1 MPDAVQ
7 HEMLL
12 CWSGI
17 HMWDI
22 GPGPAQSAPAK
33 VETGFTPGRTEERTE
48 RIFSENALEH
58 HFVLQSIPGDKH
70 NNQIDSLIQLTI
82 WLFGMAPTFWAIT

>member
-1 MPDAVQ
+1 MVKASGLKTLRVMPDAVQ

-22 GPGPAQSAPAK
+22 GPGPA
-33 VETGFTPGRTEERTE
+33 
-48 RIFSENALEH
+48 LH
-58 HFVLQSIPGDKH
+58 HFVLQSIRGDKH

-82 WLFGMAPTFWAIT
+82 WLFGIAPTFWAIT